1 MSDWSG
7 LIWQHP
13 AYGFTALAVL
23 IPIIIHLLNRSRGKL
38 VTFAHVALLRN
49 TAPKPSYELRLSQRL
64 LLLLRMLLL
73 VLAALLLSQ
82 PWWPS
87 PSDKHESILVSVDWL
102 NSSNASDKQQLATR
116 LGEQTAILLDGPAVA
131 TKQQTLS
138 PEAIINWS
146 SQAVDGTQNIWAKIH
161 SHASSLAPQTTMV
174 IYTTNRASQYSGNKM
189 TIHQPLEWQI
199 KKLDSTAL
207 PAQALNILLV
217 YQAQR
222 QQDVAAIRAALEALA
237 SQSLGT
243 IEVNTVTQADF
254 EQSQADSTLLTAQL
268 VWWLSSAPL
277 APQLLHG
284 PPPLGVIIDG
294 PDAASEQHWQADS
307 TELLV
312 SALTGHRLAGRSNPG
327 FDSQHSELLWQT
339 TQGLPLLSRYSTP
352 TRNVLQFYSRFNPRW
367 SNASSLA
374 SFPLLLA
381 DLLHTALPAMLS
393 ANAVLD
399 PAQIEQ
405 QPALSPPVSEP
416 AAANIKP
423 VDAPDTLTA
432 LLGLLLVLVFALER
446 LYSEKTKGSTAHRAR
461 QEQV

>member
-38 VTFAHVALLRN
+38 VTFAHIALLRAS
-49 TAPKPSYELRLSQRL
+49 APKPSYELRLSQAL

-87 PSDKHESILVSVDWL
+87 QGDKQESIFVSVDWL

-116 LGEQTAILLDGPAVA
+116 LGEQTAILLDGPALA

-146 SQAVDGTQNIWAKIH
+146 SGALKGTQNIWAKIH
-161 SHASSLAPQTTMV
+161 SHASSLDPQAPMV
-174 IYTTNRASQYSGNKM
+174 IYTTNRASQYKGNKVA
-189 TIHQPLEWQI
+189 IHQPLEWQI
-199 KKLDSTAL
+199 KKLDNTAL

-222 QQDVAAIRAALEALA
+222 QQDVTAIRAALEALA

-243 IEVNTVTQADF
+243 IEVNAVSQTDF
-254 EQSQADSTLLTAQL
+254 EQSQADSTVPIAQL

-277 APQLLHG
+277 APQQLHG
-284 PPPLGVIIDG
+284 PTPLGVIIDG
-294 PDAASEQHWQADS
+294 PDALNEQHWQADA

-312 SALTGHRLAGRSNPG
+312 SALTGNRLAGRSNPG

-339 TQGLPLLSRYSTP
+339 TQGLPLLSQLSTP
-352 TRNVLQFYSRFNPRW
+352 THNVLQFYSRFNPLW

-374 SFPLLLA
+374 SFPLLVA
-381 DLLHTALPAMLS
+381 DLLHTALPALQS
-393 ANAVLD
+393 ASAVLD
-399 PAQIEQ
+399 PAQIKQ
-405 QPALSPPVSEP
+405 QPVLSAPVSEP
-416 AAANIKP
+416 AATSIKP

-432 LLGLLLVLVFALER
+432 LLGLLLVLVFAFER
-446 LYSEKTKGSTAHRAR
+446 LYSEKTKGSTSHRAR